1 MSRSPSEQD
10 RLPTLDGVSAYPL
23 RASIVRILDADRN
36 GVGLGLLVGP
46 REVVTCAHVVARA
59 LGLAERFP
67 EASASLPDAPV
78 LLEFPLLAKD
88 RILTARVEIWQPIAE
103 DESGDVAG
111 LRLYG
116 ALPEGAHPTPL
127 ARSAGVIGHG
137 FVAYGSSAR
146 DTVGIGTWVVGEI
159 RGVVRHGW
167 LQLAPDATADAP
179 RVEPGFSGT
188 PLWDRHRGQVVGL
201 VRAVRRHRGVA
212 VEGFALP
219 ADTVLTAW
227 PLLADRVRAACPFRM
242 LTPFDESDAGNFH
255 GRERLIDRTVAA
267 IVAGRVC
274 IVSGAS
280 GAGKTSLLHAGIL
293 PSLRRRD
300 GYLPVVVRPAA
311 RSDPWLALASAMERL
326 VAPQREP
333 AEALEAEGRVAAL
346 LRDAPP
352 EDYVHG
358 LLDRLQYRCLV
369 LIIDQFEELS
379 AADPTTARRFLAML
393 VRLAEVGASQR
404 PPDVRLVI
412 ASRTDVLADL
422 TGTSPDGDSSAA
434 GEGLTRVATTVIDV
448 TPMDT
453 EELHRVVT
461 EPVRAAGTVRYE
473 PALAERIIA
482 DLRDQPYCLPVL
494 QATLTYLWER
504 QTADGLLTHEAYQQ
518 SQQGAGPIAQHLDE
532 VWSRDLGPQ
541 EREQTRRL
549 ALHLALP
556 LEDGG
561 HARRIAHRDELDR
574 TQWELAQVLAT
585 TRMLVLRVA
594 VDGNETVEFTHD
606 ALMAQWP
613 RLAGWLTESRELLR
627 WRSDVR
633 HRVLAWAGGADD
645 QPALLEGS
653 ELRRAEALM
662 NANHGDLSVPERE
675 FVMASSRLRR
685 TARVVTAAVL
695 TVVLVLLSGV
705 VASTGLWWWRDR
717 TSKQQAAVAAAH
729 GLLER
734 ASFAQGGRTGAL
746 VAADAFTRADTPRTR
761 QALAEAYRSYR
772 YVRSVSP
779 SARSWR
785 SGHEMLT
792 TSANQEAQL
801 AYDGG
806 KGGVEVWRL
815 DTLTAGHPP
824 RAVVLPTTARA
835 AAISGDGRTVATLTD
850 NVMTLWDATN
860 GKPVARR
867 PLARPVAD
875 LFTDRPVRLA
885 LDHTGTSLGYVVG
898 DIAGVIDTA
907 TGADRGERSRLP
919 VKPQFRHGASLR
931 LGPDGRLGVVTYDD
945 KNSIRH
951 GLFRPSR
958 GPVVPMAAGTQVV
971 GSLPD
976 RPELV
981 LCRPRNGLGGAAQR
995 VDYLLLNLET
1005 GRERPLLADVP
1016 RSADRGHCAYAAVD
1030 LARGFTAL
1038 LENGPFEE
1046 DGQRSR
1052 LLDEAVEIWDHR
1064 ARRQVASFPAPSSY
1078 FDGPDSLLRLQATPD
1093 GSGVLTVDGPGGI
1106 AVLELPAVDSVDFAL
1121 AAARAAAYDPTDTFV
1136 VVQGQDGSLSAWD
1149 RGTGRRRAVSTERV
1163 TPGWTTGWQLHN
1175 SLAFNRDGTLVATP
1189 ATAPGSL
1196 AVWETRTMRRLATIA
1211 VPQCAA
1217 RTALSGHLPSLD
1229 WAYSAA
1235 TLVVTC
1241 NATTSVWDA
1250 RTGAP
1255 RGGPFRIADS
1265 YVLAVPHPTRP
1276 VLFVLT
1282 GPDNFIETWSL
1293 ATGRREGGW
1302 QPLPEDRGR
1311 SVYGLALHPDGSRL
1325 AITYSD
1331 GPLLLQSTD
1340 GGREAQR
1347 FEANGTNPHWLA
1359 MPGRIAL
1366 STGAGLVVQRTEPAT
1381 VMDRLRGNGAAQVVL
1396 PVAGT
1401 AVQLSPKGGELLVSY
1416 ENAGWGRVS
1425 TDPLSW
1431 HEQVCRAHGGA
1442 TEVDREELDSVGAG
1456 SPC

>member
-1 MSRSPSEQD
+1 M
-10 RLPTLDGVSAYPL
+10 LDAVSAYPL
-23 RASIVRILDADRN
+23 RASIVRILDADKS

-59 LGLAERFP
+59 LGLPERFP
-67 EASASLPDAPV
+67 EASPVVPDAPV

-88 RILTARVEIWQPIAE
+88 RILTARVEVWQPIAE

-116 ALPEGAHPTPL
+116 AVPEGAHPTPL
-127 ARSAGVIGHG
+127 ARAAGVNGHG

-146 DTVGIGTWVVGEI
+146 DTAGIGTWVVGEI

-242 LTPFDESDAGNFH
+242 LAPFEESDAVNFH

-267 IVAGRVC
+267 VLAGRVC
-274 IVSGAS
+274 VVRGAS
-280 GAGKTSLLHAGIL
+280 GAGKTSLLHAGVL
-293 PSLRRRD
+293 PALRRRD
-300 GYLPVVVRPAA
+300 GFLPVVVRPAA
-311 RSDPWLALASAMERL
+311 RSDPWRALASAMERL
-326 VAPQREP
+326 VAPDREP
-333 AEALEAEGRVAAL
+333 AQALEAEARVAAI
-346 LRDAPP
+346 LRDTPP

-358 LLDRLQYRCLV
+358 VLDRLRYRCLV
-369 LIIDQFEELS
+369 LVIDQFEELS

-412 ASRTDVLADL
+412 ASRTDVTADL
-422 TGTSPDGDSSAA
+422 TGESADADRAARAESP
-434 GEGLTRVATTVIDV
+434 TRVATTVIDV

-453 EELHRVVT
+453 EELHRAVT

-504 QTADGLLTHEAYQQ
+504 QTVDGLLTHEAYQQ

-556 LEDGG
+556 LQDGG
-561 HARRIAHRDELDR
+561 HARRIAHRDELDV

-613 RLAGWLTESRELLR
+613 RLAGWLTESQGLLR

-633 HRVLAWAGGADD
+633 HRVLAWAGGAHDRH
-645 QPALLEGS
+645 ALLEGT

-662 NANHGDLSVPERE
+662 NDDQGDLSVPERE
-675 FVMASSRLRR
+675 FVAASRRLRR
-685 TARVVTAAVL
+685 TARMVMATVLAVVMVLLCGVVT
-695 TVVLVLLSGV
+695 
-705 VASTGLWWWRDR
+705 STGLWWWRDR
-717 TSKQQAAVAAAH
+717 TSKHQAATEAAH
-729 GLLER
+729 ALLES
-734 ASFAQGGRTGAL
+734 ASFTRGGRTGAL

-761 QALAEAYRSYR
+761 GALAEAHRSYR
-772 YVRSVSP
+772 FVRSVSP
-779 SARSWR
+779 PARSWR
-785 SGHEMLT
+785 SGHEMFT

-801 AYDGG
+801 VYDGG
-806 KGGVEVWRL
+806 GGGVEVWRL
-815 DTLTAGHPP
+815 DTLTAGQPP
-824 RAVVLPTTARA
+824 QAVVLPTRAKA

-850 NVMTLWDATN
+850 SVVTLWDAAD
-860 GKPVARR
+860 GRLVARR
-867 PLARPVAD
+867 ALARPVAD

-885 LDHTGTSLGYVVG
+885 LDHTGTSLGYIVG
-898 DIAGVIDTA
+898 DMAGVIDTA

-919 VKPQFRHGASLR
+919 AKPQSRHGASLR

-945 KNSIRH
+945 KNDVRY
-951 GLFRPSR
+951 GLFRPSQ
-958 GPVVPMAAGTQVV
+958 GPVTPMAAGTQVV

-976 RPELV
+976 SFELV
-981 LCRPRNGLGGAAQR
+981 LCRPHKELDEWVQR

-1005 GRERPLLADVP
+1005 GRERPLLTDMPRAADP
-1016 RSADRGHCAYAAVD
+1016 SYCAFAAVD
-1030 LARGFTAL
+1030 LTQGVTAL
-1038 LENGPFEE
+1038 LDNGEFEE
-1046 DGQRSR
+1046 GGQRLR
-1052 LLDEAVEIWDHR
+1052 LVDDAVELWDHR
-1064 ARRQVASFPAPSSY
+1064 ARRHIASFPAPTAY
-1078 FDGPDSLLRLQATPD
+1078 PTGADALLRLQAAPD
-1093 GSGVLTVDGPGGI
+1093 GSGMLTVNSDGGI
-1106 AVLELPAVDSVDFAL
+1106 AVLEFPAADSVDFAL
-1121 AAARAAAYDPTDTFV
+1121 ASAQTAAYDPTDTFLV
-1136 VVQGQDGSLSAWD
+1136 VHGRNGSLSAWD
-1149 RGTGRRRAVSTERV
+1149 RRTGQRRAVSTERV
-1163 TPGWTTGWQLHN
+1163 TPGWTTRWQLHN
-1175 SLAFNRDGTLVATP
+1175 SLAFNGDGTLVATLG
-1189 ATAPGSL
+1189 TAPGSL
-1196 AVWETRTMRRLATIA
+1196 ALWETRTMRRLATIA
-1211 VPQCAA
+1211 VPRCAA
-1217 RTALSGHLPSLD
+1217 ATALSGFPPSLS

-1235 TLVVTC
+1235 TLVVIC
-1241 NATTSVWDA
+1241 NGTTSVWDG
-1250 RTGAP
+1250 RTGAQ
-1255 RGGPFRIADS
+1255 RGGPFRIADDS
-1265 YVLAVPHPTRP
+1265 VLAVPHPTRP
-1276 VLFVLT
+1276 VLFALT
-1282 GPDNFIETWSL
+1282 GPDGAIETWNI
-1293 ATGRREGGW
+1293 ATGRRDGGW
-1302 QPLPEDRGR
+1302 QPLADDRGR
-1311 SVYGLALHPDGSRL
+1311 AAYGLALHPDGDRL

-1331 GPLLLQSTD
+1331 GPLLVQSTD
-1340 GGREAQR
+1340 GGRDAQR
-1347 FEANGTNPHWLA
+1347 FELNGTRPHWLA
-1359 MPGRIAL
+1359 IPGHIAL
-1366 STGAGLVVQRTEPAT
+1366 SAGEGLVIQRTEPAT
-1381 VMDRLRGNGAAQVVL
+1381 WWDRLRGDGAAQVAL

-1401 AVQLSPKGGELLVSY
+1401 PEQLSPEGGEMLVSY
-1416 ENAGWGRVS
+1416 HNAGWGRVS
-1425 TDPLSW
+1425 TDPRRW
-1431 HEQVCRAHGGA
+1431 YEQVCRTHGGV
-1442 TEVDREELDSVGAG
+1442 TEVDREDLDSLGAG

>member
-1 MSRSPSEQD
+1 M
-10 RLPTLDGVSAYPL
+10 LDGVSAYPL
-23 RASIVRILDADRN
+23 RASIVRILDGDRA

-46 REVVTCAHVVARA
+46 CEVVTCAHVVARA
-59 LGLAERFP
+59 LGLPERLP
-67 EASASLPDAPV
+67 EASTSAPDAPV
-78 LLEFPLLAKD
+78 LLEFPLLGQD
-88 RILTARVEIWQPIAE
+88 RFLTARVEVWQPIAE

-116 ALPEGAHPTPL
+116 TLPEGAHPTPL
-127 ARSAGVIGHG
+127 ARSAGVSGHG

-146 DTVGIGTWVVGEI
+146 DAAGIGTWVVGEI

-227 PLLADRVRAACPFRM
+227 PLLADQVRAACPFRM
-242 LTPFDESDAGNFH
+242 LAPFEESDAGNFH

-267 IVAGRVC
+267 VLAGRVC
-274 IVSGAS
+274 MVKGAS

-293 PSLRRRD
+293 PSLRRRN
-300 GYLPVVVRPAA
+300 GFLPVVVRPAA
-311 RSDPWLALASAMERL
+311 RSDPWLALAAALERV
-326 VAPQREP
+326 VAPEREP

-346 LRDAPP
+346 LRDVPP

-358 LLDRLQYRCLV
+358 VLDRLQYSCLV

-379 AADPTTARRFLAML
+379 AADPTNARRFLAML

-412 ASRTDVLADL
+412 ASRTDVIADL
-422 TGTSPDGDSSAA
+422 TGVPPDGDSSAPV
-434 GEGLTRVATTVIDV
+434 EGLTRVAPTVVDV

-461 EPVRAAGTVRYE
+461 EPVRTAGTVRYE

-504 QTADGLLTHEAYQQ
+504 QTVDGLLTHEAYQQ

-549 ALHLALP
+549 ALHLAVP

-561 HARRIAHRDELDR
+561 HARRIAHRDELDVA
-574 TQWELAQVLAT
+574 QWELAQVLAT

-613 RLAGWLTESRELLR
+613 RLAGWLAESQELLR
-627 WRSDVR
+627 WRSEVR
-633 HRVLAWAGGADD
+633 HRVLAWAGDADD
-645 QPALLEGS
+645 RPALLEGT

-662 NANHGDLSVPERE
+662 NGHQCDLSVPERE
-675 FVMASSRLRR
+675 FVVASSRLRR
-685 TARVVTAAVL
+685 AARTVMAAVL
-695 TVVLVLLSGV
+695 AVVLVLLCGV
-705 VASTGLWWWRDR
+705 VGSTGLWWWRDR
-717 TSKQQAAVAAAH
+717 ASKQQAATGAAH

-734 ASFAQGGRTGAL
+734 ASSTWRGRTGAL
-746 VAADAFTRADTPRTR
+746 VAADAFARADTPRTR
-761 QALAEAYRSYR
+761 EALAEAYRGYR

-779 SARSWR
+779 PARSWR

-801 AYDGG
+801 LYDGSM
-806 KGGVEVWRL
+806 GGVEVWRL
-815 DTLTAGHPP
+815 DTLTAGRPP
-824 RAVVLPTTARA
+824 QVVVLPTRAKA

-850 NVMTLWDATN
+850 SIMTLWDATN

-898 DIAGVIDTA
+898 DIAGVIDTT

-919 VKPQFRHGASLR
+919 VKPQSRHGASLR
-931 LGPDGRLGVVTYDD
+931 LGPDGRLGVVAYDD
-945 KNSIRH
+945 KNSFRY

-958 GPVVPMAAGTQVV
+958 GPVTPMAAGTQVV

-976 RPELV
+976 STELV
-981 LCRPRNGLGGAAQR
+981 LCRPRKGRGGSVQR
-995 VDYLLLNLET
+995 VDYLLLHLET

-1016 RSADRGHCAYAAVD
+1016 RSADPSYCAYAAVD
-1030 LARGFTAL
+1030 LAHGVTAL

-1046 DGQRSR
+1046 GGKRFR

-1064 ARRQVASFPAPSSY
+1064 ARRQVASFPAPFSY
-1078 FDGPDSLLRLQATPD
+1078 FDGTDSLLRLQVAPD
-1093 GSGVLTVDGPGGI
+1093 GSGVLTVNSDGGI
-1106 AVLELPAVDSVDFAL
+1106 AVLELPAVGSVDFAL
-1121 AAARAAAYDPTDTFV
+1121 ASAQAAAYDPTGEFI
-1136 VVQGQDGSLSAWD
+1136 VVQGQDGVLSAWD
-1149 RGTGRRRAVSTERV
+1149 RRTGQQRAVSTERV
-1163 TPGWTTGWQLHN
+1163 TPGWTTSWELHR
-1175 SLAFNRDGTLVATP
+1175 SLAFNGDGTLVAT
-1189 ATAPGSL
+1189 TGSAPGSL
-1196 AVWETRTMRRLATIA
+1196 ALWETRTMRRLATIA
-1211 VPQCAA
+1211 LPQCGAA
-1217 RTALSGHLPSLD
+1217 TALSGHLPSLN

-1235 TLVVTC
+1235 TVVAIC
-1241 NATTSVWDA
+1241 NGTASVWDA
-1250 RTGAP
+1250 RTGAQ
-1255 RGGPFRIADS
+1255 RSGPFRIADS
-1265 YVLAVPHPTRP
+1265 YVLTAPHPTRP
-1276 VLFVLT
+1276 VVFVLT
-1282 GPDNFIETWSL
+1282 APDNFIETWNL

-1302 QPLPEDRGR
+1302 QPLGDDRGR
-1311 SVYGLALHPDGSRL
+1311 SAYGLALHPDGDRL

-1340 GGREAQR
+1340 GGRDVQR
-1347 FEANGTNPHWLA
+1347 FELNGTRPHWFA

-1366 STGAGLVVQRTEPAT
+1366 STGESLVVQRTEPAT
-1381 VMDRLRGNGAAQVVL
+1381 FWDRLRGDGAAQVVL
-1396 PVAGT
+1396 PAAGT
-1401 AVQLSPKGGELLVSY
+1401 PEQLAPKGAEMLVSY
-1416 ENAGWGRVS
+1416 NNAGWGRVS
-1425 TDPLSW
+1425 TDPRNW
-1431 HEQVCRAHGGA
+1431 HKQVCRAHGGV
-1442 TEVDREELDSVGAG
+1442 TEVDREDLDPVGAG

>member
-1 MSRSPSEQD
+1 MF
-10 RLPTLDGVSAYPL
+10 DGVSAYPL
-23 RASIVRILDADRN
+23 RASIVRILDAERN

-59 LGLAERFP
+59 LGLPERFP
-67 EASASLPDAPV
+67 EASAAVPDAPV
-78 LLEFPLLAKD
+78 LLEFPLLVED

-116 ALPEGAHPTPL
+116 TLPEGAHPTPL
-127 ARSAGVIGHG
+127 ARSAGVNGHG

-242 LTPFDESDAGNFH
+242 LAPFEESDAGNFH
-255 GRERLIDRTVAA
+255 GRERLIERTVAA

-274 IVSGAS
+274 LVRGAS

-293 PSLRRRD
+293 PALRRRD

-311 RSDPWLALASAMERL
+311 RSDPWLALASATERL
-326 VAPQREP
+326 VAPEREP
-333 AEALEAEGRVAAL
+333 AEALEAETRVAAL

-352 EDYVHG
+352 EDYVQG
-358 LLDRLQYRCLV
+358 VLDRLRSSCLV
-369 LIIDQFEELS
+369 FIIDQFEEVS
-379 AADPTTARRFLAML
+379 AADPATARRFLAML

-412 ASRTDVLADL
+412 ASRTDVLAEL
-422 TGTSPDGDSSAA
+422 TGAAPDGDNSVA
-434 GEGLTRVATTVIDV
+434 GLARVTTTVIDV

-504 QTADGLLTHEAYQQ
+504 QTVDGLLTHEAYQQ
-518 SQQGAGPIAQHLDE
+518 SRQGAGPIAQHLDE
-532 VWSRDLGPQ
+532 VWRRDLGPQ
-541 EREQTRRL
+541 EREQARRL

-561 HARRIAHRDELDR
+561 HARRIAHRDELDA

-613 RLAGWLTESRELLR
+613 RLAGWLAESHELLR
-627 WRSDVR
+627 WRSEVR
-633 HRVLAWAGGADD
+633 HRVLAWAGDADD
-645 QPALLEGS
+645 RSALLEGT

-662 NANHGDLSVPERE
+662 NGSHGELSGPERE
-675 FVMASSRLRR
+675 FVTASVRQRR
-685 TARVVTAAVL
+685 AARMVLAAAL

-705 VASTGLWWWRDR
+705 VTSTGLWWLRDR
-717 TSKQQAAVAAAH
+717 TSKQQAAAGAAH
-729 GLLER
+729 GLLDM
-734 ASFAQGGRTGAL
+734 SFAQGGRTGAL
-746 VAADAFTRADTPRTR
+746 VAAAAFTSADTPRTR
-761 QALAEAYRSYR
+761 AALAGAYRSYR
-772 YVRSVSP
+772 HVRSVSP
-779 SARSWR
+779 PARSWR
-785 SGHEMLT
+785 SGHEMIT

-801 AYDGG
+801 VYDGG
-806 KGGVEVWRL
+806 RGGVEVWRL

-824 RAVVLPTTARA
+824 QAVVLPTAAKA

-850 NVMTLWDATN
+850 SVLTLWDATDAR
-860 GKPVARR
+860 PVARR
-867 PLARPVAD
+867 TLARPVAD

-885 LDHTGTSLGYVVG
+885 LDHTGTSLGYIVG
-898 DIAGVIDTA
+898 DLAGVIDTA

-919 VKPQFRHGASLR
+919 VQPQSRHGASLR

-945 KNSIRH
+945 KDSVRY
-951 GLFRPSR
+951 GLFRPSQ
-958 GPVVPMAAGTQVV
+958 GPVTPMAADTQVV
-971 GSLPD
+971 GSLPNGA
-976 RPELV
+976 ELV
-981 LCRPRNGLGGAAQR
+981 LCRPRKALGDAVQR

-1016 RSADRGHCAYAAVD
+1016 RSADPSYCAYAAVD
-1030 LARGFTAL
+1030 LAQGFTAL
-1038 LENGPFEE
+1038 LENGRFEA
-1046 DGQRSR
+1046 GGTRLH
-1052 LLDEAVEIWDHR
+1052 LLDEAVELWDHR
-1064 ARRQVASFPAPSSY
+1064 DRRHIASFPAPTSFSGGT
-1078 FDGPDSLLRLQATPD
+1078 DPLLRLLAAPD
-1093 GSGVLTVDGPGGI
+1093 GSGVLTVDSDGGI
-1106 AVLELPAVDSVDFAL
+1106 AVLEFPAADSVDFAL
-1121 AAARAAAYDPTDTFV
+1121 ASAEAAAYDPTDTFM
-1136 VVQGQDGSLSAWD
+1136 VVQGRNGVLSSWD
-1149 RGTGRRRAVSTERV
+1149 RGTGKRRAVSTERV
-1163 TPGWTTGWQLHN
+1163 TPGWTSTWQLHN
-1175 SLAFNRDGTLVATP
+1175 SIAFNGDGSLVATP
-1189 ATAPGSL
+1189 GTAPGSL
-1196 AVWETRTMRRLATIA
+1196 ALWETRTLRRLATIA
-1211 VPQCAA
+1211 SPHCTAS
-1217 RTALSGHLPSLD
+1217 TALRGHQPLLS
-1229 WAYSAA
+1229 WGYSAA

-1241 NATTSVWDA
+1241 NGTTSVWDA
-1250 RTGAP
+1250 RTGAQ
-1255 RGGPFRIADS
+1255 RGAPLRVADS
-1265 YVLAVPHPTRP
+1265 YVHAVPHPTRP
-1276 VLFVLT
+1276 VLFALT
-1282 GPDNFIETWSL
+1282 GPDNSIETWDL
-1293 ATGRREGGW
+1293 VTGHRTGGW
-1302 QPLPEDRGR
+1302 QPLADDRGR
-1311 SVYGLALHPDGSRL
+1311 SVYGLALHPDGNRL

-1340 GGREAQR
+1340 GGRDTQR
-1347 FEANGTNPHWLA
+1347 FEVNGTHPHWLA
-1359 MPGRIAL
+1359 VPGRIAL
-1366 STGAGLVVQRTEPAT
+1366 STAAGLVIQRTEPAT
-1381 VMDRLRGNGAAQVVL
+1381 WWDKLRGEATAQVVL

-1401 AVQLSPKGGELLVSY
+1401 AEQLSPNGGELLVSY
-1416 ENAGWGRVS
+1416 DNAGWGRVS
-1425 TDPLSW
+1425 TDPRSW
-1431 HEQVCRAHGGA
+1431 HEQVCRTHGGV
-1442 TEVDREELDSVGAG
+1442 TEVDREVLDALGAG
-1456 SPC
+1456 PPC